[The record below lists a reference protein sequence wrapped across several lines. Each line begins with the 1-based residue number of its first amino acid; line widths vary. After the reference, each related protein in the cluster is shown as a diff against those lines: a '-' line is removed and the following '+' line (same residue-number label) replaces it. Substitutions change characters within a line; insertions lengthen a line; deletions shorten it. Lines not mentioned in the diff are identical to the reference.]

1 MLSRMAGR
9 PLKPKAILHLS
20 NPSKARHREEIG
32 QAPSHLPV
40 VPPYLSSSAA
50 DIFLNTIELLNAMK
64 VLAVSDTEIIA
75 RYSTT
80 LDMLHQAQEQ
90 LKDEAEPVR
99 EIVDDKTGQMKF
111 TRDCAAFDL
120 FQKCHHMLR
129 QMEAVLG
136 LSPSDRVRL
145 GASRADS
152 QKVGGDPF
160 ADLLAS

>member
-1 MLSRMAGR
+1 MG
-9 PLKPKAILHLS
+9 
-20 NPSKARHREEIG
+20 
-32 QAPSHLPV
+32 
-40 VPPYLSSSAA
+40 
-50 DIFLNTIELLNAMK
+50 
-64 VLAVSDTEIIA
+64 VLAQSDVEIVA

-90 LKDEAEPVR
+90 LKDEVEPVR

-120 FQKCHHMLR
+120 FQKCHAMLR

-136 LSPSDRVRL
+136 LSPADRTKL
-145 GASRADS
+145 GIARTEQ

>member
-1 MLSRMAGR
+1 MPGR
-9 PLKPKAILHLS
+9 PPKPKAVLHLS
-20 NPSKARHREEIG
+20 NPDRARSRVEIG
-32 QAPSHLPV
+32 QSPTHLPV
-40 VPPYLSSSAA
+40 VPAYLSSSAA
-50 DIFLNTIELLNAMK
+50 DIFLNTSELLHQMG
-64 VLAVSDTEIIA
+64 VLAVSDCEIVA

-80 LDMLHQAQEQ
+80 LDLLHAAQDQ
-90 LKDEAEPVR
+90 LKDEVEPVR

-120 FQKCHHMLR
+120 FQKCHAMLR

-136 LSPSDRVRL
+136 LSPADRTKL
-145 GASRADS
+145 GIARTEQ